1 MVAVGCA
8 VLQCNLED
16 SVCDPTYRFAPGSSN
31 MVFMEN
37 PGWIQWLICQ
47 RVYIMIVDSD
57 CVRVYAPCGCVL
69 AGRSSGRVLSI
80 IRCAADENAKT
91 ISPLG

>member
-37 PGWIQWLICQ
+37 PG
-47 RVYIMIVDSD
+47 
-57 CVRVYAPCGCVL
+57 
-69 AGRSSGRVLSI
+69 
-80 IRCAADENAKT
+80 
-91 ISPLG
+91 